1 MENDGD
7 RVGSI
12 TSRLVMH
19 PRLEAISC
27 LVVPLGAVTIHVP
40 SRARQRWRQMCREE
54 QVQEGQMLSG
64 LIRAR
69 QELLDEAASEVVDK
83 VPSRPDTLQPSER
96 IPESCRFDADAL
108 DGALEIFG
116 FARNEIECPDLFMR
130 AVVTYARHL
139 IAHRSLH
146 EYDIMHEVIR
156 AETGY
161 RLAKLAGRRCR

>member
-1 MENDGD
+1 
-7 RVGSI
+7 
-12 TSRLVMH
+12 MH
-19 PRLEAISC
+19 PRLQAISC

-40 SRARQRWRQMCREE
+40 SRTGQRWRQMCREE

-69 QELLDEAASEVVDK
+69 QELLDEVASEVVDK

-116 FARNEIECPDLFMR
+116 FAGNEIECPDLFMK

-139 IAHRSLH
+139 IAQRSLH

-156 AETGY
+156 AET
-161 RLAKLAGRRCR
+161 AA